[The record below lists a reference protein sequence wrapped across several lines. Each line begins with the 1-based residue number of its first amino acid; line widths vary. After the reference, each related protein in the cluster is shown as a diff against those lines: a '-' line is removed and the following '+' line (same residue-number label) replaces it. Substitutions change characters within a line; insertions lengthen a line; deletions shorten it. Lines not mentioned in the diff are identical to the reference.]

1 MTVKGS
7 EPSAMIEAD
16 DIQAT
21 VLRPRPS
28 PYLGEYLLL
37 RIDHAA
43 QGREMIRR
51 IIPYVA
57 PAVEWWSPSLPGWL
71 GIAFTYKGLEAL
83 GVPRSSL
90 ESFPDE
96 FRQGMASRAQIIH
109 DFGANAPTHWEYP
122 FGCPDLHVAL
132 AIYARDEENLRLVLE
147 HAHQAHRDLPGISVV
162 YRLEF
167 GQLPEGRNPFGFKD
181 GLHNPQLEGYGVQQQ
196 NGVTPADFEKPV
208 KAGEVILGYRD
219 ALGEIAMA
227 PVPEELRRNG
237 TFVAFRKFHMHVA
250 AFRKYLREQASSAE
264 EEEFLAAKMIGRWRS
279 GAPLVLSQ
287 DRDDP
292 QLGADPARNNS
303 FCYADDMKGLRC
315 PFSAHIRRINPR
327 DALKGDIVDVDLHR
341 FIRRGTNYGP
351 PLPEGVL
358 EDDGAERGGVFLLIG
373 AHQQRQFEF
382 VQSQWVTDGNFISHG
397 TEQDPILGN
406 SEGDGIFTIPKQ
418 PVRRRLHALPKFVT
432 VRGGEYCFMP
442 GLRALRWLANLKS

>member
-1 MTVKGS
+1 MTVRGS
-7 EPSAMIEAD
+7 EPSAMIEVD

-37 RIDHAA
+37 RIDDAA

-96 FRQGMASRAQIIH
+96 FRQGMASRAEIIH
-109 DFGANAPTHWEYP
+109 DFGANAPRHWEYP

-147 HAHQAHRDLPGISVV
+147 RAHQAHRDLPGISVV

-167 GQLPEGRNPFGFKD
+167 GQLPEGRNAFGFKD
-181 GLHNPQLEGYGVQQQ
+181 GLHNPQLEGYSVQQQ
-196 NGVTPADFEKPV
+196 NGVAPADFEKPV

-219 ALGEIAMA
+219 VLGEIAMA

-237 TFVAFRKFHMHVA
+237 TFVAFRKFQMHVA

-264 EEEFLAAKMIGRWRS
+264 EEEFLAAKMIGRWRN

-303 FCYADDMKGLRC
+303 FGYADDMKGLRC

-327 DALKGDIVDVDLHR
+327 DALKGEIVDVDLHR

-373 AHQQRQFEF
+373 AYLQRQFEF